1 MLPPP
6 AAHQIRLPQRG
17 GGAGGDGAA
26 AGRHLQPRPREEGP
40 QDGQGHHR
48 HRRPRA
54 RKVPPGLH
62 QGDGRGRT
70 VVAIASKQNRLT
82 PTLRERE
89 RGALFIALFRW
100 LLFFSFFWRP
110 FPCPPFDTWPFSL
123 LLSPL
128 IFSLGVFPRRRSR
141 NDGGDSRGENCQDTQ
156 LDASRGQRQDGQGR
170 IQEAPATK
178 GMYRIR

>member
-54 RKVPPGLH
+54 REVPPGLH
-62 QGDGRGRT
+62 QGDGATDADADG
-70 VVAIASKQNRLT
+70 AIASKQNRLT
-82 PTLRERE
+82 PTPRERE

-100 LLFFSFFWRP
+100 LLFFSFFLASI
-110 FPCPPFDTWPFSL
+110 SL
-123 LLSPL
+123 PSFRHLAIFTSPL
-128 IFSLGVFPRRRSR
+128 PSYFFFRCFS
-141 NDGGDSRGENCQDTQ
+141 
-156 LDASRGQRQDGQGR
+156 
-170 IQEAPATK
+170 APAFSE
-178 GMYRIR
+178 

>member
-54 RKVPPGLH
+54 RKVPPWIH
-62 QGDGRGRT
+62 QGDGEKDG
-70 VVAIASKQNRLT
+70 AIASKQNRLT
-82 PTLRERE
+82 PTPGERE

-123 LLSPL
+123 LHSPL

-170 IQEAPATK
+170 I
-178 GMYRIR
+178 